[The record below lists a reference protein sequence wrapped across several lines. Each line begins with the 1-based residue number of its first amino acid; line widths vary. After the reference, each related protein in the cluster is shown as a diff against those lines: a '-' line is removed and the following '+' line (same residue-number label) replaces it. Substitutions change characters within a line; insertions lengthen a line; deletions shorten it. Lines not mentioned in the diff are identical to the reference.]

1 MSFIKYWVVLVAR
14 IIETFQLK
22 GDPLLTE
29 PHLVCWLECVLSDW
43 PDVELAEPVLALS
56 RDEAEEEDVAEDT
69 PEEEPEP
76 RPENTWE

>member
-1 MSFIKYWVVLVAR
+1 MSFIKYWVVLVTR
-14 IIETFQLK
+14 IIETFQVQA
-22 GDPLLTE
+22 DPLLSE
-29 PHLVCWLECVLSDW
+29 RHIISCQDW

-56 RDEAEEEDVAEDT
+56 RDEAEEEEVAEDT

>member
-1 MSFIKYWVVLVAR
+1 MSFIKYWVVLVTR
-14 IIETFQLK
+14 IIETFQLQA
-22 GDPLLTE
+22 DPLLSE
-29 PHLVCWLECVLSDW
+29 RHIISCLDW

-56 RDEAEEEDVAEDT
+56 RDEAEEEEVAEDT